1 VPQKKIKR
9 KSRPQGYVHGYDSKE
24 QQRLFQQAKF
34 LEPYIYEK
42 VDFSRQERIV
52 EVGSGVGAQTSIIL
66 ERFPHLKVDCID
78 ISDAQIAV
86 AKKKLAKYIKQGRV
100 HIHKSDAL
108 KLPFEENTF
117 DAAFLCW
124 FLEHVPHPVQVL
136 TEVRR
141 ILKSGSY
148 VFCNEV
154 LNSTFFIDP
163 YSPATLQYL
172 FAMNDHQWMLGG
184 DPFVGAKLG
193 NFLLDAGYQSV
204 TTEVRT
210 LHYDNRAPKM
220 RGLMIDYWSN
230 LLVSGSKELI
240 RAKKVTPAIVS
251 EMQKELKSLKSNK
264 DAVFFD
270 AWIQAKGQAF

>member
-1 VPQKKIKR
+1 MVRKK
-9 KSRPQGYVHGYDSKE
+9 RPKGYVHGYDDKE

-42 VDFSRQERIV
+42 VDFSKQKHIV
-52 EVGSGVGAQTSIIL
+52 EVGSGVGAQTAIIL
-66 ERFPHLKVDCID
+66 ERFPHLTIDCVD
-78 ISDAQIAV
+78 ISEAQIAV
-86 AKKKLAKYIKQGRV
+86 AKKKLAKYIKSGQVR
-100 HIHKSDAL
+100 IHLSDGHE
-108 KLPFEENTF
+108 LPFSENTF

-124 FLEHVPHPVQVL
+124 FLEHVPGPVEVL

-141 ILKSGSY
+141 VLKSGSY

-172 FAMNDHQWMLGG
+172 FAMNDHQWNLGG

-193 NFLLDAGYQSV
+193 NFLLEAGYQSV
-204 TTEVRT
+204 STDVRT

-220 RGLMIDYWSN
+220 RGLMLDYWSD
-230 LLVSGSKELI
+230 LLVSSSKELI
-240 RAKKVTPAIVS
+240 KAKKVTPAIVNA
-251 EMQKELKSLKSNK
+251 MQKELKAHTNTKNS
-264 DAVFFD
+264 VFFD